1 VAAVFLALARTA
13 SSEEAERLLRREMG
27 VELVTSLRNFESRRW
42 DVMCWHRSLLA
53 MVLVLVLGCDRSKQS
68 AAGAPKPAT
77 SAAARDARKTVR
89 LSEKVIADARIKTT
103 LVAMEVLVGTLD
115 LTGEVTSDP
124 DRTARVASPVA
135 GLVEQVSFKE
145 GTPVKKGDVLAIVRV
160 PELGKIRSAYASTQV
175 KAKAARSNAD
185 RLSELRTRGLSSEQE
200 SLNAGAEAQSLEAET
215 RALGEQIAAMGMAAG
230 GVGALLTLRA
240 PLAGVAVTR
249 DAVAGQP
256 ISADQS
262 IGTIA
267 DLSDLWFLA
276 RVYER
281 DLDQV
286 QVGAKATVKLDALP
300 SDAFEG
306 TVGYVGK
313 QVDPKTRTLM
323 ARIQITNREGRL
335 RLGLYGTAHVHA
347 ADETK
352 KPASIVVPRTA
363 VLDMGG
369 KSVTFVKKPDGSFE
383 VHEVVVGDTSLDKV
397 EIKSGLDAGQEVV
410 VEGGFTVKSALLK
423 STFAEEE

>member
-1 VAAVFLALARTA
+1 
-13 SSEEAERLLRREMG
+13 M
-27 VELVTSLRNFESRRW
+27 RW
-42 DVMCWHRSLLA
+42 HASLLA
-53 MVLVLVLGCDRSKQS
+53 IVLVLVGCDRSKPGAS
-68 AAGAPKPAT
+68 DAPKPT
-77 SAAARDARKTVR
+77 VSNAARDTRKSVR
-89 LSEKVIADARIKTT
+89 LSAKVIADAKIKTA

-124 DRTARVASPVA
+124 DKTARVASPVA
-135 GLVEQVSFKE
+135 GLVEEVSFKE
-145 GTPVKKGDVLAIVRV
+145 GTPVKKGDVLALVRV
-160 PELGKIRSAYASTQV
+160 PELGKIRSAYASTQA

-185 RLSELRTRGLSSEQE
+185 RLSALRAQGLSSEQE
-200 SLNAGAEAQSLEAET
+200 SLNAEAEAKSLEAET
-215 RALGEQIAAMGMAAG
+215 RALGEQIAAMGMNAG

-240 PLAGVAVTR
+240 PLAGIAVTR

-286 QVGAKATVKLDALP
+286 QLGAKATVRLDALP
-300 SDAFEG
+300 NDAFEG

-369 KSVTFVKKPDGSFE
+369 KSVAFVKKSDGSFE
-383 VHEVVVGDTSLDKV
+383 VHEVVVGETSLDKV
-397 EIKSGLDAGQEVV
+397 EIKGGLDAGQEVV